1 LLVVNG
7 GISNCLLTMRKEKI
21 SRLIKM
27 NPIKRRDFLQTT
39 IKAGAAVYFS
49 AIPGCQGASEKQSN
63 GNNNNL
69 PIVIAQNA
77 LVRDN
82 ADKLIGNQVNNLLD
96 RAMENLF
103 RVSKAEQAWQQLFK
117 KDDIVGIKI
126 NCLAGK
132 GISTHQELV
141 DAIIEG
147 LRSAG
152 VLDRNIIIWDRAN
165 RDLEKAGYQIKT
177 NRNGIKCYGSD
188 QFGYTYDIYEYGEV
202 GSHLSNI
209 LVHQCTAIVN
219 VPILKDHGI
228 VGMTNALK
236 NFFGAI
242 HNPNK
247 YHDNK
252 GDPYVADVNMLSEIR
267 SKVRITITDALTTQ
281 CEGGPPFMPQW
292 AWHYN
297 GLIVG
302 FDPVAIDTIGWDII
316 KQKRKEMGLPT
327 LKQAGREPTYIAT
340 AADDQHRLGCNDL
353 NKIQIIRV

>member
-1 LLVVNG
+1 DIVNVT
-7 GISNCLLTMRKEKI
+7 NDMRK
-21 SRLIKM
+21 SNHM
-27 NPIKRRDFLQTT
+27 KRRDFIQTS
-39 IKAGAAVYFS
+39 IKAGAAFYFGT
-49 AIPGCQGASEKQSN
+49 IPGCQSATENQFNGKSEHY
-63 GNNNNL
+63 
-69 PIVIAQNA
+69 PIVISQNDQ
-77 LVRDN
+77 LRDQN
-82 ADKLIGNQVNNLLD
+82 DNIIGNQVENLLNQ
-96 RAMENLF
+96 AMENLF

-132 GISTHQELV
+132 GISTNHELV
-141 DAIIEG
+141 EAIIEG

-152 VLDRNIIIWDRAN
+152 VLERNIIIWDRSN
-165 RDLEKAGYQIKT
+165 RDLEKAGYQIRT
-177 NRNGIKCYGSD
+177 DRNRTKYYGNN
-188 QFGYTYDIYEYGEV
+188 QVGYTSDIYEFGEV

-209 LVHQCTAIVN
+209 LIYQCTAIIN

-247 YHDNK
+247 YHDNC
-252 GDPYVADVNMLSEIR
+252 GNPFIADLNMLSEIR
-267 SKVRITITDALTTQ
+267 SKVRITITDALTAQ
-281 CEGGPPFMPQW
+281 YEGGPPFMPQW

-302 FDPVAIDTIGWDII
+302 FDPVAIDTVGWDII
-316 KQKRKEMGLPT
+316 EKKRKENGLPS
-327 LKQAGREPTYIAT
+327 LKEVGREPTYIAT

-353 NKIQIIRV
+353 NKINIIRV

>member
-1 LLVVNG
+1 
-7 GISNCLLTMRKEKI
+7 
-21 SRLIKM
+21 M
-27 NPIKRRDFLQTT
+27 NQLKRRDFIQTS
-39 IKAGAAVYFS
+39 IKAGAAIYFG
-49 AIPGCQGASEKQSN
+49 AIPGCQGASQQLVSIKNS
-63 GNNNNL
+63 
-69 PIVIAQNA
+69 PIVIAQNQLA
-77 LVRDN
+77 RDEN
-82 ADKLIGNQVNNLLD
+82 NKLIENQVDNLLNQ
-96 RAMENLF
+96 AMENLF
-103 RVSKAEQAWQQLFK
+103 QVSKTEQAWQQLFNS
-117 KDDIVGIKI
+117 DDIVGIKI

-132 GISTHQELV
+132 SISTHQELV
-141 DAIIEG
+141 EAIIEG
-147 LRSAG
+147 LKSAG
-152 VLDRNIIIWDRAN
+152 VLERNIIVWDRAN
-165 RDLEKAGYQIKT
+165 RDLEKAGYQIST
-177 NRNGIKCYGSD
+177 NRNKIKCYGTD
-188 QFGYTYDIYEYGEV
+188 QIGYTANLYEYGEI

-209 LVHQCTAIVN
+209 LVHQCTTIIN

-267 SKVRITITDALTTQ
+267 SKVRITITDALTAQ

-297 GLIVG
+297 GIIVG

-316 KQKRKEMGLPT
+316 EQQRKEMGLPT
-327 LKQAGREPTYIAT
+327 LKEVGREPTYIAT

-353 NKIQIIRV
+353 NKINLIRV

>member
-1 LLVVNG
+1 MRN
-7 GISNCLLTMRKEKI
+7 SNH
-21 SRLIKM
+21 
-27 NPIKRRDFLQTT
+27 IKRRDFIQTS
-39 IKAGAAVYFS
+39 IKAGAVFYFGT
-49 AIPGCQGASEKQSN
+49 IPGCQSRTENQFN
-63 GNNNNL
+63 GKNGQY
-69 PIVIAQNA
+69 PIVIAQNSMI
-77 LVRDN
+77 RDKN
-82 ADKLIGNQVNNLLD
+82 DDLIGHEIKNLLD

-103 RVSKAEQAWQQLFK
+103 QVSQAESAWQRLFK
-117 KDDIVGIKI
+117 TDDIVGIKI

-141 DAIIEG
+141 NAIIEG
-147 LRSAG
+147 LRGAA
-152 VLDRNIIIWDRAN
+152 VKEQNIIVWDRGN
-165 RDLEKAGYQIKT
+165 RDLEKTGYRITTDRNRIKY
-177 NRNGIKCYGSD
+177 YGND
-188 QFGYTYDIYEYGEV
+188 QVGYTSALYEYGEI

-267 SKVRITITDALTTQ
+267 SKVRITITDALTAQ

-302 FDPVAIDTIGWDII
+302 FDPVAIDAIGWDII
-316 KQKRKEMGLPT
+316 EQKRKEMGLPT

-353 NKIQIIRV
+353 NKIKIIRV

>member
-1 LLVVNG
+1 
-7 GISNCLLTMRKEKI
+7 
-21 SRLIKM
+21 M
-27 NPIKRRDFLQTT
+27 NPFKRREFLKTT
-39 IKAGAAVYFS
+39 IKAGAAFCVGS
-49 AIPGCQGASEKQSN
+49 IPTCRGESETQFNRKQQDF
-63 GNNNNL
+63 
-69 PIVIAQNA
+69 PIVISQND
-77 LVRDN
+77 LIRDKN
-82 ADKLIGNQVNNLLD
+82 NKISGDQVDNLLA

-103 RVSKAEQAWQQLFK
+103 QVSKAEQAWQRLLK

-132 GISTHQELV
+132 GISTHSELV

-147 LRSAG
+147 VRSAG
-152 VLDRNIIIWDRAN
+152 ILERNIIIWDRAN
-165 RDLEKAGYQIKT
+165 RDLEKTGYQIKT
-177 NRNGIKCYGSD
+177 SRNEIKCYGND
-188 QFGYTYDIYEYGEV
+188 QFGYTSDIYEHGEV

-209 LVHQCTAIVN
+209 LVHQCTAIIN

-228 VGMTNALK
+228 VGITNALK

-252 GDPYVADVNMLSEIR
+252 GDPYVADVNMFSEIR
-267 SKVRITITDALTTQ
+267 SKLRITITDALTSQ

-292 AWHYN
+292 AWNYN
-297 GLIVG
+297 GIIAG

-316 KQKRKEMGLPT
+316 EKKRKELGLPT

-340 AADDQHRLGCNDL
+340 AADDYHRLGCNDL
-353 NKIQIIRV
+353 NMIKKILV